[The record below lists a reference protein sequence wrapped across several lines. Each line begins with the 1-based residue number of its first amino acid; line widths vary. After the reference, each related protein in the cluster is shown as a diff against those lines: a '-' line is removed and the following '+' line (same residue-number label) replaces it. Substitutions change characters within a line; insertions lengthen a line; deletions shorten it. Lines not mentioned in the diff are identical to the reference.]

1 MTFPEFEDFQKDYPN
16 LFREYP
22 RCGFSLPNG
31 WVTLVR
37 TLSSVLEFHIERLPE
52 ETRKHIYCAQ
62 TKQKFGMLRFYM
74 TAQDDFI
81 SGAISAAESMSAHIC
96 EICGN
101 PGSLRNDDWTQTLC
115 DKDAGVFDSNDDSVF
130 EDKSDFHYE

>member
-1 MTFPEFEDFQKDYPN
+1 MLSKIILSEFEDFQKDYPN

-31 WVTLVR
+31 WIILVR
-37 TLSSVLEFHIERLPE
+37 TLSGVLEYYLERLPE
-52 ETRKHIYCAQ
+52 ETRKHIQCAQ
-62 TKQKFGMLRFYM
+62 VKEKFGTLRFYM

-81 SGAISAAESMSAHIC
+81 SGAISMAESMSHYIC

-101 PGSLRNDDWTQTLC
+101 PGHQRDNIGWIETLC
-115 DKDAGVFDSNDDSVF
+115 DHDAKKYLK
-130 EDKSDFHYE
+130 E